1 MTVPAL
7 IRDAA
12 IPTTLSHDTLAAILD
27 GIAARGYMA
36 CVMRTDGVW
45 RATLGQ
51 IGGRGDV
58 FMATDDRL
66 DVALIAALTKLPKV
80 AARV

>member
-1 MTVPAL
+1 M
-7 IRDAA
+7 
-12 IPTTLSHDTLAAILD
+12 SNDTLAVLFD
-27 GIAARGYMA
+27 GVAARGYMA

-58 FMATDDRL
+58 FMATDARL
-66 DVALIAALTKLPKV
+66 DIALGLAIAKLPPIAKEIPN
-80 AARV
+80 A